1 MFSLSYIIRTYARIT
16 EYLTTEAQRTQRKEV
31 LRIFCVSPNNMK
43 TKIMKTQTTVV
54 IEALPIV
61 LKIQPNIII
70 TDDQFFDFCQL
81 NRDLRI
87 ERNHLGDLLIMSP
100 TDSEADQ
107 RNFNLI
113 GQLGIWIKQDGT
125 GVGFGSSGGFT
136 LPNGAVRSPDAA
148 WIKRTKWEIIP
159 AEKRK
164 KFAPICPEFVVELRS
179 ENDSLSTLKE
189 KMQEYIN
196 NGTQLAWLIYR
207 KQRQVFIYRPN
218 CGVEELDNPQTLT
231 GEDILPGFVLDLS
244 EIW

>member
-1 MFSLSYIIRTYARIT
+1 MIMNTQLSVDLEI
-16 EYLTTEAQRTQRKEV
+16 LPMV
-31 LRIFCVSPNNMK
+31 LQMLPNM
-43 TKIMKTQTTVV
+43 IM
-54 IEALPIV
+54 
-61 LKIQPNIII
+61 

-81 NRDLRI
+81 NRHFRI
-87 ERNHLGDLLIMSP
+87 ERNQIGDLFIMSP
-100 TDSEADQ
+100 TGSETEE
-107 RNFNLI
+107 RNFNLN
-113 GQLGIWIKQDGT
+113 GQLWIWTKQDGT

-159 AEKRK
+159 ADKRK

-179 ENDSLSTLKE
+179 ENDNLSTLKE
-189 KMQEYIN
+189 KMQEYID
-196 NGTQLAWLIYR
+196 NGTQLAWLIDR
-207 KQRQVFIYRPN
+207 KQRKVFIYRPN

>member
-1 MFSLSYIIRTYARIT
+1 MIMNTQLSVDLEI
-16 EYLTTEAQRTQRKEV
+16 LPMV
-31 LRIFCVSPNNMK
+31 LQMLPNM
-43 TKIMKTQTTVV
+43 IM
-54 IEALPIV
+54 
-61 LKIQPNIII
+61 

-81 NRDLRI
+81 NRHFRI
-87 ERNHLGDLLIMSP
+87 ERNQIGDLFIMSP
-100 TDSEADQ
+100 TGSETEE

-113 GQLGIWIKQDGT
+113 VQLGIWTKQDGT

-189 KMQEYIN
+189 KMQEYID
-196 NGTQLAWLIYR
+196 NGTQLAWLIDR
-207 KQRQVFIYRPN
+207 KQRKVFIYRPN
-218 CGVEELDNPQTLT
+218 CGVEELNNPQTLT